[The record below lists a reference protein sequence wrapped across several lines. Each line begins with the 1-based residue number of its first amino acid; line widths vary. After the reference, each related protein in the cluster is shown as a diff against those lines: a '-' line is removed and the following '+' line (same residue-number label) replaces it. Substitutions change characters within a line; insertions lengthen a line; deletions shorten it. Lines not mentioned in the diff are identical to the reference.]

1 MSAMRMAEER
11 RLPRDVLP
19 LRRSQG
25 VTQGIEKLL
34 VCLQFVEGCRSS
46 SSSAVQVVVVVHQ
59 LRQRRWRFCFVSEEF
74 DSDQL
79 VAPVAVLTTSITSI
93 QSSSVRILASRCVT
107 ADADGDGQ
115 VSPRRA
121 V

>member
-1 MSAMRMAEER
+1 MMSAMRMAEER

-34 VCLQFVEGCRSS
+34 VCWRFVEGCRSS
-46 SSSAVQVVVVVHQ
+46 SSSVVQVVVVVHQ
-59 LRQRRWRFCFVSEEF
+59 LRQRRWRFCFVSEEI
-74 DSDQL
+74 DLDQL

-93 QSSSVRILASRCVT
+93 QSSSVLM
-107 ADADGDGQ
+107 
-115 VSPRRA
+115 
-121 V
+121 